1 MVNLVLVSHS
11 KKLAE
16 GTAEMVKQMTASE
29 AVTIITAA
37 GTGEENQEL
46 GTNAAEIV
54 EAIESVYSEDGV
66 IVLMDL
72 GSAVLSTEMALDF
85 LSDEMKANV
94 KICPA
99 PFVEGAIAAAVQA
112 GLGSSLQA
120 VYKDAMQSLKIKTDQ
135 LSDLIETE
143 PEEDLVETLIGESDN
158 NRREI
163 TLVVPNKQGLHA
175 RPAVLFVKTIGRYDA
190 KVMVKNLT
198 QEKGPVEANSLISVM
213 TLGAKQGHQVQISA
227 EGNEKDAVIDALVD
241 LFERNLEDEE

>member
-11 KKLAE
+11 KKMAD

-29 AVTIITAA
+29 AVTIVTAA
-37 GTGEENQEL
+37 GIGEDNEDL
-46 GTNAAEIV
+46 GTSAMDIM

-66 IVLMDL
+66 LILMDL
-72 GSAVLSTEMALDF
+72 GSAVLSTEMALDL
-85 LSDEMKANV
+85 LSDEMKDNIRV
-94 KICPA
+94 CPA

-112 GLGSSLQA
+112 GLGSDLST
-120 VYKDAMQSLKIKTDQ
+120 VYRDAMRSLKLKTDQ

-143 PEEDLVETLIGESDN
+143 SEEEPAEIPAGESDN

-175 RPAVLFVKTIGRYDA
+175 RPAVLFVKTIGGFDA

-198 QEKGPVEANSLISVM
+198 EDKGPVEANSLISVM
-213 TLGAKQGHQVQISA
+213 TLGAKQGHQVHISA
-227 EGNEKDAVIDALVD
+227 EGEERDAVIDALEN
-241 LFERNLEDEE
+241 LFERNLEDQE

>member
-11 KKLAE
+11 KKLAD

-29 AVTIITAA
+29 AVTIVTAA
-37 GTGEENQEL
+37 GIGEDNQEL

-66 IVLMDL
+66 LVLMDL
-72 GSAVLSTEMALDF
+72 GSAVLSTEMALNF
-85 LSDEMKANV
+85 LSEEMKENIRV
-94 KICPA
+94 CPA

-112 GLGSSLQA
+112 GLGSDLST
-120 VYKDAMQSLKIKTDQ
+120 VYKDAMRSLKLKTDQ
-135 LSDLIETE
+135 LSDLIESE
-143 PEEDLVETLIGESDN
+143 PEEPTAEPLVIKSDN

-175 RPAVLFVKTIGRYDA
+175 RPAVLFVKTIGGFNA

-198 QEKGPVEANSLISVM
+198 EDKGPVEANSLISVM
-213 TLGAKQGHQVQISA
+213 TLGAKQGHQVHITA

>member
-37 GTGEENQEL
+37 GIGDDNQDL

-54 EAIESVYSEDGV
+54 EAIESVYSDDGV
-66 IVLMDL
+66 LVLMDL
-72 GSAVLSTEMALDF
+72 GSAVLSTEMALNF
-85 LSDEMKANV
+85 LSEEMKTNIR
-94 KICPA
+94 ICPA

-112 GLGSSLQA
+112 GLGSDLSS
-120 VYKDAMQSLKIKTDQ
+120 VYRDAMRSLKIKTDQ
-135 LSDLIETE
+135 LSELIE
-143 PEEDLVETLIGESDN
+143 EESEQDEVEVTVIESDN

-175 RPAVLFVKTIGRYDA
+175 RPAVLFVKTIGGFNA

-198 QEKGPVEANSLISVM
+198 ENKGPVEANSLISVM
-213 TLGAKQGHQVQISA
+213 TLGAKQGSQVHISA
-227 EGNEKDAVIDALVD
+227 EGEEKDAVIDALVD
-241 LFERNLEDEE
+241 LFNRNLEDEE